1 MIYVDA
7 KFASMLAP
15 RVRNFKQQKDYLWN
29 FSCPLCGD
37 SKKNQSKARG
47 YIYRKE
53 SSLFYKCHNCQAGT
67 SLGNLL
73 KQVDQ
78 RMYNEYTLEKFGS
91 TNNKHVND
99 KPDLEIFKTDTI
111 PVKKLNANPVSEL
124 ADNHPIKQFLLLRH
138 INQDLHEHF
147 YWVAQFKHWV
157 NENIAMNFHN
167 IKKDE
172 PRLVIPFYNEENELI
187 AIQGRAFGNETPK
200 YYTLKTNE
208 KNHKVYGLDR
218 VDPTKWVYVTEG
230 PIDSLFL
237 DNAIAVAGADFYLAQ
252 VRQFKDNCTIVF
264 DNEPRNPALVKQ
276 VEKMIKHG
284 FHVCLW
290 NDSIKEKDIND
301 MIMSGMTK
309 EELKTIIEN
318 NTYQGNMALLKF
330 TTWSKRNV

>member
-78 RMYNEYTLEKFGS
+78 RMYNEYSLEKFGS

-138 INQDLHEHF
+138 INQELHEHF

-172 PRLVIPFYNEENELI
+172 PRLVIPFYNEKKELI

-301 MIMSGMTK
+301 MIIAGKTPLTIQTLIQHNTVQGVDA
-309 EELKTIIEN
+309 ELKF
-318 NTYQGNMALLKF
+318 NTWRKC
-330 TTWSKRNV
+330 